1 MNIDFKKGIINGVI
15 IYVAVF
21 MVVSVLIALKVDAE
35 GLIGQAAGIV
45 TVAVVAYFLATK
57 AELKNKQEALGYGG
71 VTAVVVL
78 ALDFLI
84 TKRFNPDFDQFSVNM
99 LVGYAIIALAPLVEL
114 NVRIGAQKE

>member
-21 MVVSVLIALKVDAE
+21 MVVSILIALKIDAT
-35 GLIGQAAGIV
+35 GLVGQVLGVV
-45 TVAVVAYFLATK
+45 TVAIAAYLLAQK
-57 AELKNKQEALGYGG
+57 VDLKDTAAALGYGA

-84 TKRFNPDFDQFSVNM
+84 TKRFNPDFNPFTVNM
-99 LVGYAIIALAPLVEL
+99 LVGYAVIVLAPVA
-114 NVRIGAQKE
+114 VKQMKK